1 MTRACDLA
9 LLAHHLRAALG
20 YAKALGLDA
29 HCVGEIDHLVKQVE
43 YILKEEGVDGE

>member
-1 MTRACDLA
+1 MTRVCDLA

-20 YAKALGLDA
+20 YAM
-29 HCVGEIDHLVKQVE
+29 E